1 MIGYMALNNP
11 WVSLLLLWLWA
22 FGVTYVAE
30 PLAIW
35 VGERFRILDIPDGKR
50 KFHDKPT
57 PRTGGIAFF
66 FSLIIGPLILW
77 WGVKRVEVVSLAAF
91 LLFVMMVVDDVRGL
105 SPYVKLIA
113 QICVALMVVVW
124 GGVRFFAIH
133 LEPWFSWEL
142 PLWLSLAFSVVWIA
156 AFTNAI
162 NFIDGLDGLAAGVV
176 AITGLAFSIF
186 AIYRGYVLVGLLM
199 GLVSGTAL
207 GFLPF
212 NFPRARVFMGDCGS
226 QLFGFYIGVLT
237 LWGGLKTIG
246 GLVFLIYILMFFFP
260 LSDLV
265 WSSLS
270 RLMKGENPM
279 KADNRHIHDTLMRKG
294 MSARSV
300 VLLAYITSAIVSFGA
315 VLLFM
320 RVGGR

>member
-1 MIGYMALNNP
+1 MELNNP

-22 FGVTYVAE
+22 FGITYVAE

-35 VGERFRILDIPDGKR
+35 IGQRFRILDVPDGKR
-50 KFHDKPT
+50 KFHEKPT
-57 PRTGGIAFF
+57 PRTGGIVFF
-66 FSLIIGPLILW
+66 FSLILGPLLFW
-77 WGVKRVEVVSLAAF
+77 WGVRRVEVISLAAF
-91 LLFVMMVVDDVRGL
+91 ILFLAMVLDDMRGL
-105 SPYVKLIA
+105 SPYVKLIV
-113 QICVALMVVVW
+113 QLWVAFIVVLW

-142 PLWLSLAFSVVWIA
+142 PLWLSLVFSVVWIV

-162 NFIDGLDGLAAGVV
+162 NFIDGLDGLAGGVV
-176 AITGLAFSIF
+176 TITGLAFSIF

-199 GLVSGTAL
+199 ALVSGTAA

-212 NFPRARVFMGDCGS
+212 NFPNAKVFMGDCGS

-246 GLVFLIYILMFFFP
+246 GLVFLIYLLIFVIP

-265 WSSLS
+265 WSALI
-270 RLMKGENPM
+270 RLLKGENPM
-279 KADNRHIHDTLMRKG
+279 KADNRHIHDTLIKKG
-294 MSARSV
+294 LSAKTV
-300 VLLAYITSAIVSFGA
+300 VWLAYITSAVISFGA
-315 VLLFM
+315 VLIFM
-320 RVGGR
+320 KMGGR